1 VKRISSHLGVKA
13 RSGYGKGMNT
23 PQRLARP
30 MLASMFVVG
39 GLDAVRNS
47 ESKVKSAAAVT
58 EPLTRIAP
66 WLPEDPEFLV
76 KVNGAVQVG
85 AGVLL
90 ATGKFKRL
98 ASLALIGSIIPTT
111 YAGHRFWEE
120 PDDARRAQQRTHFLK
135 NLGLLGGLI
144 LQASEPRSTKV
155 VRQKAHRNPRVGRSN
170 HARAAASAAGVKAAS
185 SARKSARHARR
196 VAGQTSKEAANL
208 VAELAER
215 SHDAASIAGRHVT
228 SATDHA
234 GHLISQAQDQLAHL
248 RAS

>member
-1 VKRISSHLGVKA
+1 
-13 RSGYGKGMNT
+13 MNT

-30 MLASMFVVG
+30 MLASMFVAG
-39 GLDAVRNS
+39 GLDAIRNS
-47 ESKVKSAAAVT
+47 ESKVKAADAVVQ
-58 EPLTRIAP
+58 PLSRVVP
-66 WLPEDPEFLV
+66 WLPDDPELLV

-120 PDDARRAQQRTHFLK
+120 AEDARRAQQRVHFFK

-144 LQASEPRSTKV
+144 LQAAEPPSTRARREKAASRSA
-155 VRQKAHRNPRVGRSN
+155 RKARSKQ
-170 HARAAASAAGVKAAS
+170 AAKAAASAAGMKAAS
-185 SARKSARHARR
+185 TAKTSARRARK
-196 VAGQTSKEAANL
+196 VAGQTSKEAAI
-208 VAELAER
+208 VAADLAER
-215 SHDAASIAGRHVT
+215 SHEVATLAGRYVS

-234 GHLISQAQDQLAHL
+234 GQLVSQAHDQISHL

>member
-1 VKRISSHLGVKA
+1 VNEFSSYLGVKV
-13 RSGYGKGMNT
+13 RRGYDKGMDT
-23 PQRLARP
+23 PQLLARP
-30 MLASMFVVG
+30 LLASMFVVG
-39 GLDAVRNS
+39 GLDAVRNP
-47 ESKVKSAAAVT
+47 ESKVKTAAAVT
-58 EPLTRIAP
+58 EPLTRVAP

-90 ATGKFKRL
+90 ATGKFRRL

-120 PDDARRAQQRTHFLK
+120 ADDGRRAQQRTHFLK

-144 LQASEPRSTKV
+144 LQASEPRSTKP
-155 VRQKAHRNPRVGRSN
+155 VRRRTHGNARVGRSK
-170 HARAAASAAGVKAAS
+170 HARAAASTAGVKVAS
-185 SARKSARHARR
+185 SARMSAREARR
-196 VAGQTSKEAANL
+196 VAGQTSKEAADL

-215 SHDAASIAGRHVT
+215 SHDAASIAGRHMS
-228 SATDHA
+228 SATDLA
-234 GHLISQAQDQLAHL
+234 GQLISQAQEQLTQL